1 MNFTL
6 SSARVGHNGAMRG
19 MLLPSLT
26 GPLLVSGTLL
36 AGAAERAEAPT
47 VVSFETMRVGVVP
60 AGFKVLSSADNEP
73 GRWQVVKA
81 GDKAVLAQTD
91 VGRAGY
97 RLATLEAPRLEY
109 LRAGTELRMGPG
121 DRAAGIAWR
130 VRDAANYYAARL
142 DLADREFVLYKF
154 VRGNRVR
161 LSRLSNL
168 RLSDSDWHELAVEH
182 TSERIRVWLN
192 GIPVASERDDALPEA
207 GMVGL
212 WMPGDS
218 TAQFKRLWFESIR
231 KD

>member
-1 MNFTL
+1 
-6 SSARVGHNGAMRG
+6 MRI
-19 MLLPSLT
+19 
-26 GPLLVSGTLL
+26 
-36 AGAAERAEAPT
+36 
-47 VVSFETMRVGVVP
+47 GVVP
-60 AGFKVLSSADNEP
+60 AGFKVLSSAENES
-73 GRWQVVKA
+73 GTWQVVKA
-81 GDKAVLAQTD
+81 GDKVVLAQTD

-97 RLATLEAPRLEY
+97 RLAALEAPRLDY

-168 RLSDSDWHELAVEH
+168 RLSDADWHELAVEH
-182 TSERIRVWLN
+182 TTERIRVWLN

-218 TAQFKRLWFESIR
+218 TAQYKRLWFEPIR
-231 KD
+231 K